1 MNDLSTNMFI
11 ISLVTGLVVLTIFVI
26 VSVIRNEIRRKKWSK
41 NMKVGEVVHFST
53 SNSVNGEILNVLDD
67 DVEIKVKVKK
77 HLIYPGP
84 AREQEIVV

>member
-1 MNDLSTNMFI
+1 MYDISTNMLI
-11 ISLVTGLVVLTIFVI
+11 ISLATGLAALTIFVI

-53 SNSVNGEILNVLDD
+53 SNNVNGEILNVLDD

-77 HLIYPGP
+77 QNVNANVNIINDDYK
-84 AREQEIVV
+84 

>member
-1 MNDLSTNMFI
+1 MYDISTNMLV
-11 ISLVTGLVVLTIFVI
+11 ISLATGLAALTIFIV

-53 SNSVNGEILNVLDD
+53 SNNVNGEILNVLYD

-77 HLIYPGP
+77 SLVYPGP
-84 AREQEIVV
+84 SKEQEFIV